1 MSARLRPMKAI
12 KVLRKLERAGFVEI
26 RRKGSHRVLKNY
38 DTGRLVVVPVH
49 RGRDIPRGTLHN
61 IVVRQAGL
69 TIEEFNAL

>member
-1 MSARLRPMKAI
+1 MKAI

-49 RGRDIPRGTLHN
+49 RDAISLAVRCTISSFAKRG
-61 IVVRQAGL
+61 
-69 TIEEFNAL
+69 